1 MLGEGWQVITEA
13 YDRYSADGIMQ
24 VLVIASVVMLLI
36 KEKNSEIRHLV
47 YYIIATVA
55 ILCMPL
61 TAYILNKYFIQNV
74 YFRTFWLV
82 PSALIIA
89 CALIKGTEHARRGKG
104 NSVLAVFV
112 IIIVIGGKLVYT
124 NENFVKAENR
134 YKIPNEAIEISDI
147 VTAEGDD
154 VNIAV
159 PEDMV
164 SYIRQYNPK
173 IELLYGRN
181 LGKDKQK
188 GRKYKMLLQLNEE
201 LTKPKWLCKHMKEN
215 QVDFIVIN
223 KQVPSDESLKLMQ
236 ECGYKS
242 YSETESYFI
251 LKLEK

>member
-1 MLGEGWQVITEA
+1 MLGEGWQIITEA

-89 CALIKGTEHARRGKG
+89 SALIKGTEHARRRKG
-104 NSVLAVFV
+104 NAVLAALV
-112 IIIVIGGKLVYT
+112 IIIVIGGKFVYT

-134 YKIPNEAIEISDI
+134 YKIPNEAIEICEI
-147 VTAEGDD
+147 VTTEGED
-154 VNIAV
+154 VKIVV
-159 PEDMV
+159 PEDIV
-164 SYIRQYNPK
+164 SYIRQYNSA
-173 IELLYGRN
+173 IEMLYGRS
-181 LGKDKQK
+181 LGKDTQRGKE
-188 GRKYKMLLQLNEE
+188 YKLLLQINEE
-201 LTKPKWLCKHMKEN
+201 LTEPRWVGGYLKNREIDFLIMNKELPN
-215 QVDFIVIN
+215 N
-223 KQVPSDESLKLMQ
+223 ESLKALNDY
-236 ECGYKS
+236 GYNI
-242 YSETESYFI
+242 YSETDSYI
-251 LKLEK
+251 VLKWN